1 MKWWKIL
8 ITDIRKF
15 FKMMEL
21 PIIKATGLIDESQVK
36 NVCLHYDGEKYYFTA
51 IVNGSFVYITHS
63 PELELW
69 FKKSGV
75 PVSRFCDIWEMH
87 IPENANFL
95 VYENIPKVIIKTK
108 LAI

>member
-36 NVCLHYDGEKYYFTA
+36 NVCLHYDCVFWS
-51 IVNGSFVYITHS
+51 IVNTHY
-63 PELELW
+63 
-69 FKKSGV
+69 G
-75 PVSRFCDIWEMH
+75 R
-87 IPENANFL
+87 
-95 VYENIPKVIIKTK
+95 T
-108 LAI
+108 